1 MPYAKTSLRAEQAAL
16 REKMRTAGMSHRQI
30 AVELAR
36 RYGLRPRSAWRHA
49 YGWSLKEAAEQ
60 VNSHAGATGLDPG
73 GRAGMTGPHLCEYE
87 NWPGHGP
94 APAGRRP
101 TPLVLALLAAAYN
114 AATIHDL
121 LDLADYEHMPAG
133 DRLILDK
140 ATPAGPHPR
149 RSPAVCSPLAQQLP
163 PGSPRPSGTET
174 MAVAGWQDDPGASAD
189 GSGKGQTVLSGRAM
203 AVVADGHATVSHS
216 PVQGLRSTQAD
227 AWRMP
232 AARHP
237 APTMP
242 VLNLDEMQHMAMA
255 LENARRYADGAVV
268 GYFERQLAVYAAS
281 DGARGPKETLPLVL
295 AVIAA
300 AGHAA
305 RDAKPAI
312 RSELLA
318 VGARSA
324 EFAAWLY
331 RDSAMTDIA
340 GYWHD
345 RTAEWAQIAGAQ
357 ALQGYVLLKRSQVAW
372 DARDAQRMLMLA
384 QAVLEGPWALPARVR
399 AEAAQQE
406 ARGYAMLGGD
416 MALIETRLSEARRL
430 LTEEP
435 SGSAQDSS
443 SLAGHYHA
451 PLLDMQAAICLNEAG
466 QPERAVEIYSES
478 LTRDAFS
485 VRDYGYFR
493 ALASIAQANV
503 GRPDDAAAAGRESL
517 QIADATGSIRTIR
530 ELSRLQDRL
539 RPWSARPEVRAFGED
554 LAASLSQIR

>member
-30 AVELAR
+30 AFEFAR
-36 RYGLRPRSAWRHA
+36 RYGLRPRAAWRHA

-73 GRAGMTGPHLCEYE
+73 GRAAMTGPHLCEYE
-87 NWPGHGP
+87 NWPGHGS
-94 APAGRRP
+94 APVGRRP

-140 ATPAGPHPR
+140 ASAADPHPH
-149 RSPAVCSPLAQQLP
+149 RSSAVSSLPGQRLP
-163 PGSPRPSGTET
+163 PASWRHSGTEA
-174 MAVAGWQDDPGASAD
+174 MAVADWQHGPVALAD
-189 GSGKGQTVLSGRAM
+189 SRVKGQLAPSSQEM
-203 AVVADGHATVSHS
+203 AVIADGHATESQPSVR
-216 PVQGLRSTQAD
+216 GLRNPSAD
-227 AWRMP
+227 AWCIRYP
-232 AARHP
+232 AL
-237 APTMP
+237 TMP
-242 VLNLDEMQHMAMA
+242 VLSLDEMQHMAMA
-255 LENARRYADGAVV
+255 LENARRYADSAVV

-295 AVIAA
+295 AIIAA

-312 RSELLA
+312 RSELLT

-331 RDSAMTDIA
+331 RDSALPDMA

-372 DARDAQRMLMLA
+372 DDRDAQRMLMLA
-384 QAVLEGPWALPARVR
+384 QAVLQGPWTLPARVR

-406 ARGYAMLGGD
+406 ARGYAMLGGNIG
-416 MALIETRLSEARRL
+416 MIETRLNEARRL

-435 SGSAQDSS
+435 PGSAQDSS
-443 SLAGHYHA
+443 PLAGHYHA
-451 PLLDMQAAICLNEAG
+451 PLLAMQAAICLNEAG
-466 QPERAVEIYSES
+466 QPERAVEIYGES

-517 QIADATGSIRTIR
+517 RIADATGSIRSGSFPG
-530 ELSRLQDRL
+530 SRSGCARGPPGQEYEH
-539 RPWSARPEVRAFGED
+539 SAR
-554 LAASLSQIR
+554 I